1 MITACDDII
10 GAIATVGY
18 HNHRR
23 DDHSAAMSR
32 GILRDIQAMCEP
44 FREDFASEKIRSYS
58 AGSPAGR
65 ERKLDLVVAEPLPD
79 RSRPNMNQ
87 LRLAGENKSVITAH
101 RNRGERYD
109 ALSDVL
115 GVLHRT
121 RPDAILVATVLV
133 GVCSRVLNIPDG
145 VKKAATIRYGRGAFE
160 ERVLARLSTGD
171 QELWNEFP
179 ESISTNSPA
188 DPQLTVDAF
197 RRLPTRPPA
206 RTDLTAYDFVLL
218 VPVAIDNVNP
228 PAIAR
233 ENSLG
238 IDVDREYQAMLE
250 QICRAYTAR
259 WHT

>member
-1 MITACDDII
+1 MNTAFDDII

-18 HNHRR
+18 HNHRK

-32 GILRDIQAMCEP
+32 GILRDLQSMCEP
-44 FREDFASEKIRSYS
+44 FRQDFAAEKIRSFN

-65 ERKLDLVVAEPLPD
+65 ERKLDLVVAEPLSGSPKPD
-79 RSRPNMNQ
+79 MSQ
-87 LRLAGENKSVITAH
+87 LRLAVENKSVVTAH

-115 GVLHRT
+115 GVLHRI
-121 RPDAILVATVLV
+121 RPDAILIATVLI
-133 GVCSRVLNIPDG
+133 GLCGRVLNVPDG
-145 VKKAATIRYGRGAFE
+145 VKKSARIRYGKGGFE

-171 QELWNEFP
+171 QELWEEFP
-179 ESISTNSPA
+179 EAVSSNSAA
-188 DPQLTVDAF
+188 DPQITADLF
-197 RRLPTRPPA
+197 RSLPTRPPA
-206 RTDLTAYDFVLL
+206 RTDLAAYDYVLL
-218 VPVAIDNVNP
+218 VPVSIDNVNP

-233 ENSLG
+233 KNGLG

-259 WHT
+259 WHI